1 MPREVPART
10 LAADFTRV
18 RLSLRRVRRRTERR
32 RIPLVLSFGAVSLA
46 LAVGLGLVLSLQIG
60 RTINQHSV
68 RDLKKTTAN
77 AVALAS
83 NLILTD
89 VSANGASML
98 TTAEKIHEVKL
109 MNGASTVL
117 RQTGATVVA
126 EAILADGTV
135 VAGSGGGAFGSKVSI
150 DAGFRAALQGQTVTR
165 VLRHAHP
172 GNASP
177 IERDILALH
186 GDVLELQSGFR
197 LNSSSPVLVVVR
209 TYAAMGPSE
218 HQAALDIHRTIA
230 VLGAGLPVFW
240 ACLFRI
246 VAGASRA
253 LSRQSKDNAYLA
265 THDALTGLPNRAL
278 LRDRAE
284 QAITA
289 SRRSGNHVALLL
301 LDLDRFKE
309 INDTLGHRCGD
320 TLLKQVGPRLREHLR
335 DTDTV
340 ARLGGDEFVVLLPDL
355 RSGVLA
361 VEIAEKLVD
370 VLEQPFLIDGAA
382 VDVGCSVGV
391 ALTPDHGEDFDL
403 VLQHTDVAMYVA
415 KKDSLGV
422 VSYAPALD
430 SHSPERLALLGG
442 LRRAV
447 DESDQIVVHYQP
459 KASLQSGR
467 VTGVEALVR
476 WNHPEHGLIGPNDF
490 IPLAERTGI
499 IRPLTWCILRKA
511 LEQNRRWAD
520 DGLVLRVAVNIS
532 ARCLLDKGFP
542 EEVARILHETGVP
555 AERLELELTE
565 SSVMS
570 DPDRALAILHVL
582 RRTGIRLAI
591 DDFGTGYSS
600 MAYLKKLPVSEI
612 KIDRTFITE
621 MDRDPSDAAIVRS
634 SLELARNLN
643 LEVVAEGVET
653 KAVWDLLTDLGC
665 SSAQGY
671 FLTKPLPSE
680 DFERWVREHEESQ
693 VLAAQR

>member
-1 MPREVPART
+1 V
-10 LAADFTRV
+10 
-18 RLSLRRVRRRTERR
+18 
-32 RIPLVLSFGAVSLA
+32 VLSI
-46 LAVGLGLVLSLQIG
+46 QIDH
-60 RTINQHSV
+60 TINEHSV
-68 RDLKKTTAN
+68 RDLKKTTGN

-83 NLILTD
+83 TLILTD
-89 VSANGASML
+89 GTKPGDPAPSAAERLHQMALMNTASEVLRRTGAS
-98 TTAEKIHEVKL
+98 
-109 MNGASTVL
+109 
-117 RQTGATVVA
+117 
-126 EAILADGTV
+126 EAVEALLPDGLV
-135 VAGSGGGAFGSKVSI
+135 IAGSGGARFGTKVSI
-150 DAGFRAALQGQTVTR
+150 DEGFQD
-165 VLRHAHP
+165 VLEGSVDTHILRLRQP
-172 GNASP
+172 GNASAV
-177 IERDILALH
+177 ERQILARN
-186 GDVLELQSGFR
+186 GDVLELQMGFR
-197 LNSSSPVLVVVR
+197 LTPSSPVLIVVR
-209 TYAAMGPSE
+209 TYAAMAPSE
-218 HQAALDIHRTIA
+218 HQAASDVLRAIA
-230 VLGAGLPVFW
+230 VIAAGLLVFW
-240 ACLFRI
+240 ACLFRL

-253 LSRQSKDNAYLA
+253 LTRQSRDNAYLA
-265 THDALTGLPNRAL
+265 THDTLTDLPNRAL
-278 LRDRAE
+278 LRDRTE

-289 SRRSGNHVALLL
+289 SRRNGSHVALLL

-309 INDTLGHRCGD
+309 INDTLGHRYGD

-355 RSGVLA
+355 RSGIVA
-361 VEIAEKLVD
+361 VEVAEKLVE
-370 VLEQPFLIDGAA
+370 VLQQPFLIDGAA

-391 ALTPDHGEDFDL
+391 AVTPDHGEDFDL
-403 VLQHTDVAMYVA
+403 LLQHTDVAMYVA

-422 VSYAPALD
+422 VSYAPDLD

-447 DESDQIVVHYQP
+447 EESDQIVVHYQP
-459 KASLQSGR
+459 KASLPSGR

-476 WNHPEHGLIGPNDF
+476 WEHPDHGLIAPNDF

-542 EEVARILHETGVP
+542 EEMARILRETGVP

-570 DPDRALAILHVL
+570 DPDRALTILQAL

-612 KIDRTFITE
+612 KIDRTFVTE
-621 MDRDPSDAAIVRS
+621 MDSDASDAAIVRS
-634 SLELARNLN
+634 SLELAHNLD

-653 KAVWDLLTDLGC
+653 EAVWDLLTDLGC

-671 FLTKPLPSE
+671 FLSKPLPAG
-680 DFERWVREHEESQ
+680 DFERWLREHEASK
-693 VLAAQR
+693 VLAVQA